1 MTLSLEPTDD
11 VARDPAAGGFSRCL
25 FCRTPFPAPEPGGA
39 LPPGRRF
46 AFDPDRGRAWVVCG
60 TCARWNLLPLE
71 SRAEV
76 LDELERRVRDEG
88 RLLVRTAH
96 VALLDAG
103 PLQLVRVGPASL
115 AEEAWWRYGQ
125 RLRRRR
131 RALEHAGARLGADL
145 LSAVTRLGERVGLVD
160 PVPSLLRGDVP
171 LEDLVRRLRF
181 GQEAWAG
188 RARCDFCGS
197 VLRALE
203 FDDSWWLHPFA
214 AEDGGFGVGVP
225 CPRCDPWTPE
235 HVFRLAG
242 PDAELLLRRAL
253 AYQHVAGASERLI
266 LDAAAQ
272 IEAAGSAKRFAR
284 RVSTGRES
292 LWRLGPLRTV
302 ALEIALNDAAE
313 RRILEGAARTAEI
326 VWRQEE
332 EIAAIAD
339 AELGGPAAP

>member
-1 MTLSLEPTDD
+1 MTLSLEPIDD
-11 VARDPAAGGFSRCL
+11 LSRDPAAGGFSRCL
-25 FCRTPFPAPEPGGA
+25 FCRGALPAPEPGGR

-46 AFDPDRGRAWVVCG
+46 AFDPERGRVWVVCG
-60 TCARWNLLPLE
+60 TCARWNLLPLD

-76 LDELERRVRDEG
+76 LDELQRRVRDEG

-103 PLQLVRVGPASL
+103 LLHLVRVGPAGL

-125 RLRRRR
+125 RLVRRRQG
-131 RALEHAGARLGADL
+131 LQHPGARLGADL

-160 PVPSLLRGDVP
+160 PVPALLRSDVP
-171 LEDLVRRLRF
+171 LEDIVRRLRF
-181 GQEAWAG
+181 GQEAWNG
-188 RARCDFCGS
+188 RVRCRFCGS
-197 VLRALE
+197 VLRAIE
-203 FDDSWWLHPFA
+203 FEDSWWLYPFV
-214 AEDGGFGVGVP
+214 AEDGALGVGVP

-242 PDAELLLRRAL
+242 PTAELLLRRVL

-266 LDAAAQ
+266 LDAAGQ
-272 IEAAGSAKRFAR
+272 IEAAGSAERFAR
-284 RVSTGRES
+284 HVSSGRES

-302 ALEIALNDAAE
+302 ALEIALNDDAE
-313 RRILEGAARTAEI
+313 RRALNGAARTAEV

-332 EIAAIAD
+332 ELAAIAD
-339 AELGGPAAP
+339 TELDAREAP